1 METIISML
9 AGQIEDQKIWVE
21 DMKLAVDKYF
31 DETLD
36 PMIPS
41 TVDTFDSMTTAYSK
55 ACEALRHMR
64 RSLEYAIYAAGR
76 DLDPDQRQTPELY
89 V

>member
-9 AGQIEDQKIWVE
+9 AGQIEDQKLWVE
-21 DMKLAVDKYF
+21 DMKLAIDKYYE
-31 DETLD
+31 ETLD
-36 PMIPS
+36 PMIQS
-41 TVDTFDSMTTAYSK
+41 TVDTFDRMTSTYS
-55 ACEALRHMR
+55 EARENLKNMR